1 MDKPVTEIW
10 RPDPVL
16 FRPPETPRE
25 PMEFLSRSW
34 SVSALEVSKVLA
46 PQMVFSSKAIPC
58 GAGGMI
64 QEDIIG
70 ELEEGCATV
79 SGNPFSFAS
88 SETSQMVLE
97 RIMSQSVSLILY
109 ILEREME
116 RIKTVSEIS
125 SFFFLAF
132 FESLFCSSLFNN
144 IRSNSLSLSFL
155 TLWLSS
161 LLPKKKKTCFFY
173 GVCLLLSV
181 F

>member
-1 MDKPVTEIW
+1 
-10 RPDPVL
+10 
-16 FRPPETPRE
+16 
-25 PMEFLSRSW
+25 
-34 SVSALEVSKVLA
+34 
-46 PQMVFSSKAIPC
+46 MVFSSKTIPC

-161 LLPKKKKTCFFY
+161 LLPKKKKNLFLLRCLFASLCFLIEPICKSYLYCPAYVSFIREI
-173 GVCLLLSV
+173 
-181 F
+181 